1 MTFLAI
7 RKSGEIVAIVEI
19 ENPEISK
26 EKNARV
32 MRKNIRVINRK
43 SIVELKLFLDLFL
56 ILNRGYWSLVK
67 YKNIHQK

>member
-56 ILNRGYWSLVK
+56 ILNRGY
-67 YKNIHQK
+67 

>member
-26 EKNARV
+26 EKNARA

-43 SIVELKLFLDLFL
+43 SIIELKLFLDLFL
-56 ILNRGYWSLVK
+56 ILNRGY
-67 YKNIHQK
+67 

>member
-26 EKNARV
+26 EKNARA

-43 SIVELKLFLDLFL
+43 SIVELKLFFDLFL
-56 ILNRGYWSLVK
+56 ILNRGY
-67 YKNIHQK
+67 

>member
-7 RKSGEIVAIVEI
+7 RKSGEIVVIVEI

-26 EKNARV
+26 EKNARA

-56 ILNRGYWSLVK
+56 ILNRGY
-67 YKNIHQK
+67 

>member
-26 EKNARV
+26 EKNARA

-56 ILNRGYWSLVK
+56 ILNRGY
-67 YKNIHQK
+67 

>member
-26 EKNARV
+26 EKNARA
-32 MRKNIRVINRK
+32 MRKNIRVIN
-43 SIVELKLFLDLFL
+43 S
-56 ILNRGYWSLVK
+56 
-67 YKNIHQK
+67 

>member
-26 EKNARV
+26 EKNARA
-32 MRKNIRVINRK
+32 MHKNIRVINRK

-56 ILNRGYWSLVK
+56 ILIL
-67 YKNIHQK
+67 IDP

>member
-26 EKNARV
+26 EKNARA

-43 SIVELKLFLDLFL
+43 SIVELKLFLDLFF
-56 ILNRGYWSLVK
+56 ILNRGY
-67 YKNIHQK
+67 